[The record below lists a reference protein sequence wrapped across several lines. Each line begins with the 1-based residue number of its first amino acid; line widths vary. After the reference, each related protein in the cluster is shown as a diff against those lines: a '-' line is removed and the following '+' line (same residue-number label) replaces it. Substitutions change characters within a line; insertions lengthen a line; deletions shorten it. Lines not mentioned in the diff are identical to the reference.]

1 MPPTTIPGLPLAAT
15 AHLSIPG
22 SVRSPC
28 QIPGLRDSPPVNSW
42 SSAGG
47 DGPPV
52 NSGNGGGEP
61 DEDEDEDEEPL
72 SNRAPRLKG
81 PVYLYDVTGCA
92 AVLIGLSDLLR
103 NAYDPDGDALTISG
117 LTVSSGTMTN
127 TAQGWLYDPSAL
139 GPVVVTY
146 QISDGHTTV
155 LQHAYFSVLKNPPIS
170 GTAGDDAL
178 LGSECA
184 DDIDA
189 AAGDDNIDARGGND
203 TVNGGDGD
211 DHVVLGSGND
221 VIFAGSGNDVVF
233 GGDGNDW
240 ISGGAGNDRL
250 FGDAGKDTIFGDEG
264 DDLVVGGLDDDLL
277 FGGTGDDTLEGG
289 DGADILDGEDG
300 ADDLAGGNDND
311 ILLGHAGEDLLRGG
325 NGDDFLAG
333 GEGVDSVFGESGNDI
348 VSGDIDGAVD
358 SYDGGMGMDTLDY
371 SAASLSIEADLGAEY
386 ATSSEIGEDNVVD
399 FETIKTGSGNDTIRG
414 SDDDD
419 TIDSGGGDDELFD
432 RDGADN
438 VAGGG
443 GNDVVFAAADA
454 AGDTYRGGDGFD
466 TLDYSASFS
475 AVMVDFANGTATG
488 IEIGADTISEFEAAV
503 GGSGNDHFI
512 VASAPVSLRGG
523 DGEDVFEFHA
533 ASGNSHA
540 SAVVHEILD
549 FMIGDRIKMSRYEM
563 FEEVIDS
570 LEDRFEDIY
579 GDDGDDDDLPIRV
592 RHETTDEI
600 RQTYIDADLDK
611 DGHYELNIT
620 LDGHHVLMI
629 VENTPTA

>member
-1 MPPTTIPGLPLAAT
+1 MFDFAVSPELDLIDLAELKIHRTTGVGSGAFLNAANDNSWSSAGGDSPPVNSWSSAGGDSPPSIPGLPLA
-15 AHLSIPG
+15 G
-22 SVRSPC
+22 
-28 QIPGLRDSPPVNSW
+28 QPPVNSW

-61 DEDEDEDEEPL
+61 DEDDEDEDEEPL

-300 ADDLAGGNDND
+300 ADDLAGGNGND
-311 ILLGHAGEDLLRGG
+311 ILLGHAG
-325 NGDDFLAG
+325 
-333 GEGVDSVFGESGNDI
+333 
-348 VSGDIDGAVD
+348 
-358 SYDGGMGMDTLDY
+358 
-371 SAASLSIEADLGAEY
+371 
-386 ATSSEIGEDNVVD
+386 
-399 FETIKTGSGNDTIRG
+399 
-414 SDDDD
+414 
-419 TIDSGGGDDELFD
+419 
-432 RDGADN
+432 
-438 VAGGG
+438 
-443 GNDVVFAAADA
+443 
-454 AGDTYRGGDGFD
+454 
-466 TLDYSASFS
+466 
-475 AVMVDFANGTATG
+475 
-488 IEIGADTISEFEAAV
+488 
-503 GGSGNDHFI
+503 
-512 VASAPVSLRGG
+512 
-523 DGEDVFEFHA
+523 
-533 ASGNSHA
+533 
-540 SAVVHEILD
+540 
-549 FMIGDRIKMSRYEM
+549 RIC
-563 FEEVIDS
+563 
-570 LEDRFEDIY
+570 
-579 GDDGDDDDLPIRV
+579 
-592 RHETTDEI
+592 
-600 RQTYIDADLDK
+600 
-611 DGHYELNIT
+611 
-620 LDGHHVLMI
+620 
-629 VENTPTA
+629 